1 MATCL
6 DRVTVPRRWEVAR
19 RYSEFYQ
26 FHELLSLQW
35 EELPQLPPKLLFS
48 TECDDLAQRMMELD
62 AYLRNLLAYPGL
74 ALSPLVT
81 TFLDGIDVSSFRA
94 QILPRLQRME
104 QMEAVE
110 SGQLPPVAM
119 PTMEEAPNGW

>member
-1 MATCL
+1 MGTLRQNGYGSKLGDTGLVIKLSGSA
-6 DRVTVPRRWEVAR
+6 PRKVG
-19 RYSEFYQ
+19 
-26 FHELLSLQW
+26 
-35 EELPQLPPKLLFS
+35 
-48 TECDDLAQRMMELD
+48 D
-62 AYLRNLLAYPGL
+62 ASPSGGL